1 MAREPEIFR
10 AYSFDK
16 WLFIATIVLIV
27 FGLIMVFS
35 SSVILASEKYNQAF
49 HFLFNQAIGAALG
62 LIGIF
67 FMLSIKKPFYQS
79 PHVIYGMLAFSGALL
94 SVCLAM
100 PAIEKTNRWIQISG
114 IRFQPS
120 EIAKLSLILFLAD
133 HLSRKQGRIS
143 ELKSLAFPL
152 GVLFFLILLIIREPD
167 YGTAILIFG
176 IGTAMLY
183 LGGVKFRYFIYLG
196 GVSAALFGFYLF
208 QASYRLQRILAFLS
222 PTKDPLGSGFQIIQ
236 SKLAVG
242 AGGLLGVSLGES
254 TQKLFFLPCAHTDYI
269 YAIIGEEL
277 GLLGTLSILILFC
290 IILWRGILIS
300 LRAPDTFCRLVAAGL
315 TLAILGQAL
324 LNISIVLG
332 LGPPTGLPLPLI
344 SFGRSSLICTLLS
357 IGILLHISQ
366 RKESTR
372 ARI

>member
-1 MAREPEIFR
+1 MSKTREIFR

-16 WLFIATIVLIV
+16 WLFAATVCLIV

-35 SSVILASEKYNQAF
+35 SSVILASEKYRQAF
-49 HFLFNQAIGAALG
+49 HFLINQGIGAAMG
-62 LIGIF
+62 LAVIIL
-67 FMLSIKKPFYQS
+67 MLAIKKPFYQS
-79 PHVIYGMLAFSGALL
+79 PHVIYGMLALSGALL
-94 SVCLAM
+94 AICLAM

-133 HLSRKQGRIS
+133 YLTRKQGRIG
-143 ELKSLAFPL
+143 ELKPLAIPL
-152 GVLFFLILLIIREPD
+152 VVLFLLVLLIIREPD

-176 IGTAMLY
+176 IGAVMLFI
-183 LGGVKFRYFIYLG
+183 GGVKFRYFFYLG
-196 GVSAALFGFYLF
+196 GVSTALFAFYLF
-208 QASYRLQRILAFLS
+208 EASYRLQRVLAFLS
-222 PTKDPLGSGFQIIQ
+222 PAKDPLGSGFQIIQ

-277 GLLGTLSILILFC
+277 GLMGTLTILILFC
-290 IILWRGILIS
+290 IILWRGIIIS
-300 LRAPDTFCRLVAAGL
+300 LRAPDTFCRLTAAGL
-315 TLAILGQAL
+315 TLAIFGQAL

-366 RKESTR
+366 RKESAR
-372 ARI
+372 AQT

>member
-1 MAREPEIFR
+1 
-10 AYSFDK
+10 
-16 WLFIATIVLIV
+16 
-27 FGLIMVFS
+27 
-35 SSVILASEKYNQAF
+35 
-49 HFLFNQAIGAALG
+49 
-62 LIGIF
+62 
-67 FMLSIKKPFYQS
+67 
-79 PHVIYGMLAFSGALL
+79 
-94 SVCLAM
+94 
-100 PAIEKTNRWIQISG
+100 
-114 IRFQPS
+114 
-120 EIAKLSLILFLAD
+120 
-133 HLSRKQGRIS
+133 
-143 ELKSLAFPL
+143 
-152 GVLFFLILLIIREPD
+152 
-167 YGTAILIFG
+167 
-176 IGTAMLY
+176 
-183 LGGVKFRYFIYLG
+183 
-196 GVSAALFGFYLF
+196 
-208 QASYRLQRILAFLS
+208 
-222 PTKDPLGSGFQIIQ
+222 
-236 SKLAVG
+236 LAVG